1 MDVRKKVDQGNVPP
15 RWEGLAAGQELRSCQ
30 KAGWPTK
37 TAREAWGQWE
47 SREHRQ
53 CAPEQGQHRMR
64 RCPSDMARMYGGG
77 KCLSI
82 QYFKGSTVRRR

>member
-15 RWEGLAAGQELRSCQ
+15 RWEGLAAGQGLRSWQ
-30 KAGWPTK
+30 KAGWLTK

-64 RCPSDMARMYGGG
+64 RFLVIWRECMAEENACRYNILRG
-77 KCLSI
+77 
-82 QYFKGSTVRRR
+82 QP